1 MEQSI
6 LDLLSMDND
15 VFTSVSLTQLDIK
28 GYRRPFVNQYQSI
41 LLVSVLVLVFTLHAL
56 DYKSHVIPTLLT
68 LKGLTRLQSHHDN
81 NDK

>member
-1 MEQSI
+1 
-6 LDLLSMDND
+6 

-56 DYKSHVIPTLLT
+56 DYKSHTDSPHPKRFDEAT
-68 LKGLTRLQSHHDN
+68 KSS
-81 NDK
+81 